1 MNDFELASALFSRRG
16 AGMPRGTPYRVE
28 GEARSDSSDGRV
40 LVALSGDAVTGDG
53 NQAVEMATGVSVKN
67 GQTVVV
73 TITDHKPMVTDV
85 VGWGD
90 LLSTEVTEASDKA
103 EQAAQ
108 SAAGAVTE
116 SYEEYALSPSRTEAP
131 IEGWSRDRP
140 ADSSVGVVW
149 RRLVTV
155 TGDGMATRSAPV
167 PLTGEDGVTLSIEAD
182 GGTVLRNS
190 AGSTTLRAVAY
201 QGVSECR
208 TLAEVRTTFGDGASV
223 EWYELGPSGWVAVA
237 PADPR
242 LSEGGM
248 ALTAEGHDI
257 SGQAT
262 YRCCLV
268 VIDENGVSI
277 YGN

>member
-1 MNDFELASALFSRRG
+1 MNDFELASALFSRRD
-16 AGMPRGTPYRVE
+16 ADIPRGTPYRVE

-116 SYEEYALSPSRTEAP
+116 TYEEYAISPSRTETP
-131 IEGWSRDRP
+131 TSGWSRDPPP
-140 ADSSVGVVW
+140 ASAGGVVW
-149 RRLVTV
+149 RRTVTV

-167 PLTGEDGVTLSIEAD
+167 PLTGEPGVTLSIEAD

-201 QGVSECR
+201 QGAVECR
-208 TLAEVRTTFGDGASV
+208 TIDAVRAAFGAGASV
-223 EWYELGPSGWVAVA
+223 EWSELGPSGWAAVG
-237 PADPR
+237 PSDPR

-248 ALTAEGHDI
+248 ALTADGQDI

-262 YRCCLV
+262 YRASLV
-268 VIDENGVSI
+268 IIDENGVSI

>member
-1 MNDFELASALFSRRG
+1 MNDFELASALFPRRD

-53 NQAVEMATGVSVKN
+53 NQAVEMATGVSVKK
-67 GQTVVV
+67 GQAVVV
-73 TITDHKPMVTDV
+73 TITDRKPMVTDV

-90 LLSTEVTEASDKA
+90 SISSEVTEASDKA
-103 EQAAQ
+103 ELAAQ
-108 SAAGAVTE
+108 VAAGAVAET
-116 SYEEYALSPSRTEAP
+116 YEEYALSPSRAEP
-131 IEGWSRDRP
+131 PDGGWSREPPP
-140 ADSSVGVVW
+140 ASAEGVTW
-149 RRLVTV
+149 RRTVTV

-167 PLTGEDGVTLSIEAD
+167 PLTGEPGVTLSIEAD

-201 QGVSECR
+201 QGAVECR
-208 TLAEVRTTFGDGASV
+208 TIEAVRAAFGEGASV
-223 EWYELGPSGWVAVA
+223 EWSELGPSGWAAVG
-237 PADPR
+237 PSDPR
-242 LSEGGM
+242 LSEGGV
-248 ALTAEGHDI
+248 ALTADGADI

-262 YRCCLV
+262 YRASLV
-268 VIDENGVSI
+268 IIDKNGVSI